1 MAEPKENGDGKFVVV
16 ENGQRA
22 SGLIDTAEKA
32 QQEAAK
38 RRPTNESQGDTKA
51 PTVEVKQNL
60 FG

>member
-22 SGLIDTAEKA
+22 SNLMSQEEA
-32 QQEAAK
+32 QKEAS
-38 RRPTNESQGDTKA
+38 RRKPTNESSGQPA
-51 PTVEVKQNL
+51 PSVEVKQNL

>member
-16 ENGQRA
+16 ENGQRS
-22 SGLIDTAEKA
+22 SGLMSQEQA

-38 RRPTNESQGDTKA
+38 RKPTNESAGQ
-51 PTVEVKQNL
+51 PTPTIEVKQNI